1 MYRDPRGGHNRK
13 KVNECFFKTWSPQ
26 MAYVLGL
33 IYADC
38 AVEDVRQSSRTCY
51 LQLSSVDKELLESV
65 RTSLSSKHAISMR
78 RSHSSLFFGKRY
90 QCSDLFTLRIGNKLM
105 YQDLVDKGLTPNK
118 SKTMRFPEIPSEYL
132 NFYIRGYFDG
142 DGCVNVRILNGRR
155 LPIIQVIFTSGS
167 YEYLYVLMQ
176 NLRSAIDTSHMR
188 IRKSHRA
195 FRLRYR
201 KGNCLKIL
209 SFMYTELDK
218 APYLARKYEKY
229 RGYIE
234 EYDNISR

>member
-33 IYADC
+33 IYADG
-38 AVEDVRQSSRTCY
+38 AVEDVRQTSRTCY
-51 LQLSSVDKELLESV
+51 IQLSSVDKALLESV
-65 RTSLSSKHAISMR
+65 QTSLSSKHAIYMR

-142 DGCVNVRILNGRR
+142 DGCVNVRIPNGRR
-155 LPIIQVIFTSGS
+155 LPNIQVVFTSGS
-167 YEYLYVLMQ
+167 YEYLHVLMQ
-176 NLRSAIDTSHMR
+176 NLRLAIDTSNMR

-201 KGNCLKIL
+201 KGDCLKIL
-209 SFMYTELDK
+209 SFMYAELDK
-218 APYLARKYEKY
+218 APHLVRKYEIY
-229 RGYIE
+229 RRYIE
-234 EYDNISR
+234 KFGNIR